1 MFKTVFLVVCGAV
14 SLLAA
19 VPDSDFKADI
29 VKHLATSRD
38 FTVKVAEA
46 MPAADYDFK
55 ISPPQMTFGGQLTHL
70 SQGLGYFLAAFSGEK
85 PVEAKPKS
93 KDKADVIAFI
103 KMSFDE
109 AISQV
114 SKLTPEQLAK
124 TYQGEGGKETG
135 MELLMGMMDHTTH
148 HRASAEMY
156 LRAKGIAPPEYQF

>member
-1 MFKTVFLVVCGAV
+1 MFKTVFLLVCGAV
-14 SLLAA
+14 SLMAA
-19 VPDSDFKADI
+19 VPDADFKADI
-29 VKHLATSRD
+29 LKHLATSRD

-55 ISPPQMTFGGQLTHL
+55 ISPPQMTFGEQITHL
-70 SQGLGYFLAAFSGEK
+70 SQGLGYFLLPFSGDK
-85 PVEAKPKS
+85 PSEAKPKS

-109 AISQV
+109 AITKV
-114 SKLTPEQLAK
+114 SKLTPEQIAK
-124 TYQGEGGKETG
+124 TYKGEGGAGTG
-135 MELLMGMMDHTTH
+135 MEFLLGMMDHTTH